1 MQPVAHLLISLLLTM
16 CSLPSTSVYVDG
28 TNLESDA
35 ILKNACGEINLSV
48 GLDTPVAALQRW
60 CMRRASSA
68 ILIVDAPQ
76 DAKPE
81 EALASLVRGVPR
93 ACAAAWTT
101 QFGTRPHT
109 FASLCAR
116 MS

>member
-1 MQPVAHLLISLLLTM
+1 MPLLTL
-16 CSLPSTSVYVDG
+16 SHVWAVYVDG

-68 ILIVDAPQ
+68 LLIVDAPQ

-93 ACAAAWTT
+93 TCGAALSLFCSPPPPPVPHAPMSLPTT
-101 QFGTRPHT
+101 
-109 FASLCAR
+109 
-116 MS
+116 